1 MANNAGV
8 ELGVIN
14 STNPINPIF
23 NELIDAIQPAGLAGT
38 AFNIEPLNQSI
49 SDNEANLIGNTGIA
63 DDDRRINATILRDAL
78 QAFGEAFQANRANN
92 QRYKNVV
99 NLGLNNIKG
108 LINEIGVLINRISEE
123 IRRLRALEGGP
134 DGAEQLRR
142 RIAQLEAQRNAL
154 TNVIDQASTVLT
166 TLVDGGNLR
175 GAVNLNPR
183 ELAIELSKIIN
194 GLTLEK
200 VKSEN
205 ILDANNDAPLNI
217 PVIEDRG
224 APPVG
229 LRGGKL
235 KRKTKRHQN
244 NSKKANKK
252 KSKKTAKRGK
262 KQKGGYM
269 YSRKSKR
276 SYSRTNSRSNSR
288 TTSTSAT
295 SSSRK

>member
-1 MANNAGV
+1 MANAGV
-8 ELGVIN
+8 ELGDI
-14 STNPINPIF
+14 NPINPIF
-23 NELIDAIQPAGLAGT
+23 NGLIDANQPDGLAAT

-49 SDNEANLIGNTGIA
+49 INNEANLTGDPTIPE
-63 DDDRRINATILRDAL
+63 DNKQVNATNLRDAL
-78 QAFGEAFQANRANN
+78 QAFGQAFQANRANN

-99 NLGLNNIKG
+99 NAGLNTIKS
-108 LINEIGVLINRISEE
+108 LINEIGVLINQISEE

-142 RIAQLEAQRNAL
+142 RIAQLVAQRNAL
-154 TNVIDQASTVLT
+154 TNVIDQSSAVLT

-194 GLTLEK
+194 GLTLERD
-200 VKSEN
+200 KSTN
-205 ILDANNDAPLNI
+205 ILAANDAAPLDT

-224 APPVG
+224 VVPGPG
-229 LRGGKL
+229 PRGGKL

-244 NSKKANKK
+244 NSKKTNKK

-269 YSRKSKR
+269 YGRKSKR
-276 SYSRTNSRSNSR
+276 SNSRTNSRSNS
-288 TTSTSAT
+288 TSAS